1 MRGREIFAD
10 TSGWGNLADPDE
22 PFHKQA
28 KHLVR
33 LARAKGVRLITTNY
47 VLAELVSLLLSF
59 RLPHANIV
67 AFVNGVVASP
77 QVEIVWIDQAIHAE
91 AWDLFQ
97 RRPDKT
103 WSLVDCASFV
113 VMQKRG
119 INEALTSDVH
129 FEQAGFVRLLK

>member
-1 MRGREIFAD
+1 M
-10 TSGWGNLADPDE
+10 
-22 PFHKQA
+22 
-28 KHLVR
+28 
-33 LARAKGVRLITTNY
+33 
-47 VLAELVSLLLSF
+47 
-59 RLPHANIV
+59 PHSRIV
-67 AFVNGVVASP
+67 WVINRIKASP
-77 QVEIVWIDQAIHAE
+77 ILKVVHIDPSLDAE

>member
-1 MRGREIFAD
+1 MREIFGD
-10 TSGWGNLADPDE
+10 TSGWGCLANPNE
-22 PFHKQA
+22 PFHLLAKQIY
-28 KHLVR
+28 R
-33 LARAKGVRLITTNY
+33 DIRQRRGLIVTTNY
-47 VLAELVSLLLSF
+47 VLAELVSLLRIKM
-59 RLPHANIV
+59 RLPHSTIV
-67 AFVNGVVASP
+67 GFINDLKVSP
-77 QVEIVWIDQAIHAE
+77 IVKIVHIDPVLDAE

-119 INEALTSDVH
+119 ITEALTSDVH

>member
-1 MRGREIFAD
+1 M
-10 TSGWGNLADPDE
+10 
-22 PFHKQA
+22 
-28 KHLVR
+28 
-33 LARAKGVRLITTNY
+33 
-47 VLAELVSLLLSF
+47 
-59 RLPHANIV
+59 PHSRIV
-67 AFVNGVVASP
+67 WVINRIKASP
-77 QVEIVWIDQAIHAE
+77 IVEIVHIDPSLDAE

-129 FEQAGFVRLLK
+129 FETGWLCEVTEVKASQRAGSEPSCRRR

>member
-1 MRGREIFAD
+1 MREIFGD
-10 TSGWGNLADPDE
+10 TSGWANFVDPRQ
-22 PFHKQA
+22 PFHA
-28 KHLVR
+28 
-33 LARAKGVRLITTNY
+33 LAFRVYYDLRRQQGLIVTTNY
-47 VLAELVSLLLSF
+47 VLAELVSLLLSPL
-59 RLPHANIV
+59 RMPHSRIV
-67 AFVNGVVASP
+67 WVINRIKASP
-77 QVEIVWIDQAIHAE
+77 ILKVVHIDPSLDAE

>member
-1 MRGREIFAD
+1 MREIFGD
-10 TSGWGNLADPDE
+10 TSGWANFVDPRQ
-22 PFHKQA
+22 PFHA
-28 KHLVR
+28 LAVR
-33 LARAKGVRLITTNY
+33 
-47 VLAELVSLLLSF
+47 SLLRPSSPAGTHSHDQLCVGRIGESAFKPATNASF
-59 RLPHANIV
+59 PHRLGHQPIK
-67 AFVNGVVASP
+67 ASP
-77 QVEIVWIDQAIHAE
+77 IVEVVHIDPSLDAE

>member
-1 MRGREIFAD
+1 MRKIFGD
-10 TSGWGNLADPDE
+10 TAGWANLVDPRQ
-22 PFHKQA
+22 PFHDLATQIYDDIKQ
-28 KHLVR
+28 R
-33 LARAKGVRLITTNY
+33 QGVVVTTNY
-47 VLAELVSLLLSF
+47 VLAELVSLLLF
-59 RLPHANIV
+59 RLRLPHSTIV
-67 AFVNGVVASP
+67 GFINDLKASP
-77 QVEIVWIDQAIHAE
+77 VVEVVHIDPSLDAE